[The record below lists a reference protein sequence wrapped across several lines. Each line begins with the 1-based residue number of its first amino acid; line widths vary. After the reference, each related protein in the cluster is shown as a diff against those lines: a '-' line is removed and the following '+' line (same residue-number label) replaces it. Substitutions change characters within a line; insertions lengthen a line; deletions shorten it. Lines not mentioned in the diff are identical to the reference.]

1 MHCYDFLRRP
11 LDRLSGYLPSPDSVT
26 QHPPNG
32 VATQGLEADGLVVG
46 AQRPLRGRRC
56 SVKVA
61 KRIAVAIG
69 SLLTLVLAGGAH
81 IKL

>member
-1 MHCYDFLRRP
+1 MGHVGEPSGRP
-11 LDRLSGYLPSPDSVT
+11 
-26 QHPPNG
+26 
-32 VATQGLEADGLVVG
+32 
-46 AQRPLRGRRC
+46 RGRRC
-56 SVKVA
+56 SVKLA